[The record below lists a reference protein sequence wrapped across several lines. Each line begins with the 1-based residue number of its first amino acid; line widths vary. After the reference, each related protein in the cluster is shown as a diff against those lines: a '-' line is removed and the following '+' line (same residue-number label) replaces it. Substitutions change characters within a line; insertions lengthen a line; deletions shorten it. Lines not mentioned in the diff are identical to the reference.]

1 MTLKKWRRGREGI
14 ALGGMVRGPYLEW
27 EASGWDS
34 DRVINRLHVSVALMA
49 PGSTRSQEW
58 KGSRFSFF
66 PDILL
71 WNISVIRKS
80 GKNRIVIMHTPTTW
94 VVSSSSINVILH
106 LLHHLSVRPSTRHCF
121 GAFQCKLQTS
131 VLFTVNIWYSITYLS
146 PILLDFCINLFICRL
161 HCLTC
166 RIFSSLTRYQT
177 QTAGS
182 EGTEP

>member
-1 MTLKKWRRGREGI
+1 METGKRGYSAGGHGEGPVSRMRSKWLRQWQSNKQIACQCGI
-14 ALGGMVRGPYLEW
+14 
-27 EASGWDS
+27 D
-34 DRVINRLHVSVALMA
+34 
-49 PGSTRSQEW
+49 
-58 KGSRFSFF
+58 GSRVYKESRMERVTFFSFF

>member
-1 MTLKKWRRGREGI
+1 
-14 ALGGMVRGPYLEW
+14 MVRGPYLEW

-34 DRVINRLHVSVALMA
+34 DRVIKSIAYQCGIDGYRVYK
-49 PGSTRSQEW
+49 E
-58 KGSRFSFF
+58 SRMERVTFFSFF

-71 WNISVIRKS
+71 WNILVIRKS
-80 GKNRIVIMHTPTTW
+80 GKNCTVIMHTPTTW
-94 VVSSSSINVILH
+94 VVSSSSINAILH
-106 LLHHLSVRPSTRHCF
+106 LLPCLSVRPSAHHSF

-131 VLFTVNIWYSITYLS
+131 VLFTVNIWYPITYLS
-146 PILLDFCINLFICRL
+146 PILLDFFINLFICRL

-166 RIFSSLTRYQT
+166 GIFSSLTRYQT